1 MVLVDAET
9 GEHEPKH
16 EMERLF
22 LWTELQEPEQEILL
36 AETVNELALDEDF
49 IAGNSSEMWE
59 KLSHALVWEV
69 TFRGWVLVKQIT
81 YRQAKMFYRQPYVAW
96 CYGHCHVVWYPSAKG
111 WRVASEICLEV
122 KYFKACTESEVGVDS
137 YSLADYFWGIAF

>member
-16 EMERLF
+16 EMGRLF

-59 KLSHALVWEV
+59 TLSHALVWEV

-81 YRQAKMFYRQPYVAW
+81 YRQAEMFYRQKLRGLVLGALPCSVVSLSKGVA
-96 CYGHCHVVWYPSAKG
+96 G
-111 WRVASEICLEV
+111 
-122 KYFKACTESEVGVDS
+122 
-137 YSLADYFWGIAF
+137 GIWNMFGN